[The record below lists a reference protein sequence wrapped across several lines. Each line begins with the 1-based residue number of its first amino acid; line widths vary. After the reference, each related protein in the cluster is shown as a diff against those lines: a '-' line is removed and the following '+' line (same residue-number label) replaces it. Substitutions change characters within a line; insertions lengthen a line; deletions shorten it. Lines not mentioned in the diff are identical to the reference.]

1 MRIQQRG
8 YPIFT
13 AKIRQSLRLVQYGA
27 SARFHIY
34 VCGLY
39 WHTHTMMCQSPP
51 KCQACWC
58 MSHRW
63 GNQCHL
69 VTWIKTITPRWLCT
83 QYSMNMHLRQLPWA
97 HTHSTRLRALITR
110 KGHSC
115 SHESTSYKVHNHP
128 HTHKHIYIYTYIH
141 TYIMHNAITQ
151 SKKVNQTLPMFQGYD
166 PARYRKCK
174 TDIAI
179 PKECGL
185 SME

>member
-13 AKIRQSLRLVQYGA
+13 AKIRQSLRLVRYGA

-39 WHTHTMMCQSPP
+39 RHAHTMMCQSPP

-58 MSHRW
+58 VSHRW

-83 QYSMNMHLRQLPWA
+83 QYSMNMHLQQLPWA

-141 TYIMHNAITQ
+141 HAQCYHTEQ
-151 SKKVNQTLPMFQGYD
+151 ESKPNIANVPRVWPSKV
-166 PARYRKCK
+166 
-174 TDIAI
+174 
-179 PKECGL
+179 
-185 SME
+185 